1 MLNHAQRVWEA
12 ALGELE
18 LEIAKPSYEA
28 LLKGTVGLTLEQ
40 DTITIGA
47 PNSFVAELLEK
58 RMYAQIQKTVS
69 RLTERSLVV
78 SFRVSSVG
86 PSPATAGLPLA
97 HASLNGEAPGDFDR
111 AINHNPAL
119 TVSLNPKYSFSNFVV
134 SASNQ
139 LAHAAS
145 WAVATQAT
153 TKYNPLFIY
162 SRVGLGKTHLL
173 HSMGHQLAANGA
185 KVVYVTTEQF
195 TNEFISAIREGKS
208 HEFRDK
214 YRKCDAL
221 LIDDIQF
228 IIGKEQTQEGLF
240 HTFNE
245 LHNSGK
251 QIVISSDRLPS
262 DLPLLDDRLRS
273 RFDWGLTTDIQ
284 LPDKETR
291 LAILQKKAE
300 VSGEDVPGDVLSFLS
315 NKVYESVRDLEGT
328 LNRIIAFSVFTKRP
342 INLDLAEQYSEQKR
356 ETEKARTYSP
366 AAILQCVAQ
375 FYKISEAD
383 LKKARHASSS
393 SPQGIAS
400 HVSMYLMRTL
410 TQLPFA
416 QIGAFMGF
424 KGHSSALRAFK
435 VTCERLSSDPSFNAQ
450 VARLK
455 QQLS

>member
-1 MLNHAQRVWEA
+1 MINHARRVWEA

-28 LLKGTVGLTLEQ
+28 LLKGTVGLALEQ
-40 DTITIGA
+40 DTLTIGA
-47 PNSFVAELLEK
+47 PNSFIAELLEK

-69 RLTERSLVV
+69 RLTDRSLLV
-78 SFRVSSVG
+78 SFRVSSDDSNHTAVNT
-86 PSPATAGLPLA
+86 PLSHSFPADGTRAGA
-97 HASLNGEAPGDFDR
+97 
-111 AINHNPAL
+111 NHTLESTPVDS
-119 TVSLNPKYSFSNFVV
+119 VSLNPKYSFSNFVV
-134 SASNQ
+134 STSNQ

-145 WAVATQAT
+145 WAIATQAT

-173 HSMGHQLAANGA
+173 HSIGHQLASSGA

-208 HEFRDK
+208 HEFRLK
-214 YRKCDAL
+214 YRRCDVL

-245 LHNSGK
+245 LHNSNK

-262 DLPLLDDRLRS
+262 ELPLLDDRLRS

-284 LPDKETR
+284 IPDKETR
-291 LAILQKKAE
+291 LAILQKKAQA
-300 VSGEDVPGDVLSFLS
+300 SGADVPDAVLSFLS
-315 NKVYESVRDLEGT
+315 DKVYESVRDLEGA
-328 LNRIIAFSVFTKRP
+328 LNRVIAFSAFTKRP
-342 INLDLAEQYSEQKR
+342 INLDLAKQYSGQKR
-356 ETEKARTYSP
+356 ENATLRTCSP

-375 FYKISEAD
+375 FYKISELD
-383 LKKARHASSS
+383 LKKSRHVASTSPVGTAR
-393 SPQGIAS
+393 
-400 HVSMYLMRTL
+400 HVSMYLMRAL
-410 TQLPFA
+410 TKLSFA
-416 QIGAFMGF
+416 QIGATMGS

-435 VTCERLSSDPSFNAQ
+435 LTSKRISCDPSFNAQ
-450 VARLK
+450 VSDLK
-455 QQLS
+455 RQLS

>member
-1 MLNHAQRVWEA
+1 MANHAQRVWEA

-28 LLKGTVGLTLEQ
+28 LLKGTVGLALEQ
-40 DTITIGA
+40 DTLTIGA
-47 PNSFVAELLEK
+47 PNSFIAELLEK

-69 RLTERSLVV
+69 RLTERSLLV
-78 SFRVSSVG
+78 SFRVSSDG
-86 PSPATAGLPLA
+86 SNSTAANAPLIHPLPTGETRAGAGDNLKPAPVDA
-97 HASLNGEAPGDFDR
+97 
-111 AINHNPAL
+111 
-119 TVSLNPKYSFSNFVV
+119 VSLNPKYSFSNFVV
-134 SASNQ
+134 STSNQ
-139 LAHAAS
+139 LAHAAA

-173 HSMGHQLAANGA
+173 HSIGHQLSGSGA

-208 HEFRDK
+208 HEFRYK
-214 YRKCDAL
+214 YRKCDVL

-245 LHNSGK
+245 LHNSNK
-251 QIVISSDRLPS
+251 QIVISSDRLPGE
-262 DLPLLDDRLRS
+262 LPLLDDRLRS

-284 LPDKETR
+284 IPDKETR
-291 LAILQKKAE
+291 LAILQKKAQA
-300 VSGEDVPGDVLSFLS
+300 SGADVPDAVLTFLS
-315 NKVYESVRDLEGT
+315 DKVYESVRDLEGT

-342 INLDLAEQYSEQKR
+342 INLDLAKQYSGQKR
-356 ETEKARTYSP
+356 ENVKPRACSP

-375 FYKISEAD
+375 FYKISELD
-383 LKKARHASSS
+383 LKKSRHSASTSLVGTAR
-393 SPQGIAS
+393 

-410 TQLPFA
+410 TELSFA
-416 QIGAFMGF
+416 QIGATMGS

-435 VTCERLSSDPSFNAQ
+435 ITKERISSDSSFSAQ
-450 VARLK
+450 VADLK
-455 QQLS
+455 RQLS